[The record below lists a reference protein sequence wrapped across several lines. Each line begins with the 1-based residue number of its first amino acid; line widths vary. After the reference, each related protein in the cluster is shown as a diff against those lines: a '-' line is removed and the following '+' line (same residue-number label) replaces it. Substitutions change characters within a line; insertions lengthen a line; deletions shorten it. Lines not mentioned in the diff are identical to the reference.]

1 VALSNAHLRLGVSR
15 FAARRSALVVAIA
28 TQLVTAVVATT
39 VTFTPSE
46 ASAAE
51 PTKRKVLA
59 VYVEGNSAGE
69 AREDILSVLP
79 ERITVV
85 DKGDVTSA
93 MRKFG
98 LSKPMGSAITQAKTR
113 SGLVPRLK
121 KAAKEAGADGFI
133 VGVVQRYSGKWR
145 VYVVW
150 LSPDGDELLVDEA
163 VSREGSEDDRRSAL
177 KSALSSVI
185 EQFSPKGAEAS
196 STPTD
201 KPKTDPKEEGDKP
214 EEPEDSGDKPKRVRH
229 EAGSSI
235 FSVEVGME
243 GVGRFFSFSDGIS
256 SNLRGYDVFPA
267 PAAFVGLDV
276 YPAGFTSVPVLRDI
290 GITAGFARAF
300 ALQSAT
306 TDGTPIDTVYQR
318 YFVGLRYRIPISRP
332 TGPVFTVSG
341 QYYRHLFQSDE
352 PTALKGQIP
361 NVDYS
366 AIRAGVDARIP
377 LGRPALVFGFDW
389 IEPLSAG
396 AVYDRF
402 TGSKVHGVGAKLGL
416 FIKIAGGFELRMAA
430 EYSRF
435 FSDFDPVLGDA
446 YIAGGALD
454 QYLGFRLSG
463 AYVE

>member
-1 VALSNAHLRLGVSR
+1 MALSNAQLRPGTSR

-28 TQLVTAVVATT
+28 TQLVTAVIATT

-59 VYVEGNSAGE
+59 VYVEGNSASE
-69 AREDILSVLP
+69 ARDDILSVLP
-79 ERITVV
+79 DRITVA
-85 DKGDVTSA
+85 DKDDVTSA

-98 LSKPMGSAITQAKTR
+98 LTKPMGSAITQAKTR

-121 KAAKEAGADGFI
+121 KAAKEAGSDGFI

-150 LSPDGDELLVDEA
+150 LSPDGDDLLVDEA

-177 KSALSSVI
+177 KSALSNVI
-185 EQFSPKGAEAS
+185 EQFSPKPAETN
-196 STPTD
+196 STTTD
-201 KPKTDPKEEGDKP
+201 KPKTEFTADDKGADAENVGDT
-214 EEPEDSGDKPKRVRH
+214 SKRVRH

-235 FSVEVGME
+235 LNVEVGME

-256 SNLRGYDVFPA
+256 SNLRAYDVFPA
-267 PAAFVGLDV
+267 PAVFVGLDV
-276 YPAGFTSVPVLRDI
+276 YPAGFTKVPVLRDI
-290 GITAGFARAF
+290 GLTAGFARAF

-306 TDGTPIDTVYQR
+306 ADGTPIDTVYQR
-318 YFVGLRYRIPISRP
+318 YYVGLRYRIPISRP

-341 QYYRHLFQSDE
+341 QYYRHTFQSDE
-352 PTALKGQIP
+352 PPALAGQVP
-361 NVDYS
+361 NADYS

-377 LGRPALVFGFDW
+377 LGRPALMFGFDW

-396 AVYDRF
+396 PVYDRF
-402 TGSKVHGVGAKLGL
+402 REPKVHGVGGKLGL
-416 FIKIAGGFELRMAA
+416 FIKIASGFELRMAA
-430 EYSRF
+430 EYQRF
-435 FSDFDPVLGDA
+435 FADFDPVLGNA

-454 QYLGFRLSG
+454 QYLGFRLSA